1 MVKKAIAID
10 TIGLVKRTDYNAKN
24 KDIEDKVPDNTNLA
38 TTAALTVVED
48 KIPNTGDLVKKADYD
63 TKMSEIDKNILLLL
77 IITKGILDAKLA
89 EKI

>member
-10 TIGLVKRTDYNAKN
+10 TIRLVKRTDYNARN

-38 TTAALTVVED
+38 TTAALTAVED
-48 KIPNTGDLVKKADYD
+48 KIPHTGDLVKKADYD

>member
-10 TIGLVKRTDYNAKN
+10 TIGLVKRTDYNAEN

-38 TTAALTVVED
+38 TTAALTAVED

>member
-63 TKMSEIDKNILLLL
+63 TKMSETDKNILLLL

>member
-38 TTAALTVVED
+38 TTAALFAVED

>member
-1 MVKKAIAID
+1 MVKKAIAVD

-38 TTAALTVVED
+38 TTVALTAVED